1 MHHRKAMMLG
11 VESETAAL
19 LEVVFSDLDADLYV
33 NDLLL
38 AQDLVKAGQDNPDLL
53 ILGVRRDDRDAALT
67 LEEAVSQSDQVSL
80 LVVLDAQDLDQ
91 FKPPVRVSTDFVCYG
106 ASSEEYRVRICN
118 LLWPGESSDAHDVIH
133 IDRMVVDLATYQVK
147 IDGKPIDL
155 TYLEYALLTFL
166 ITQPGHTFSR
176 DVLLKKVWGFDYY
189 GGSRTVDVH
198 VRRLRSKL
206 GPDYAQ
212 HLQTIR
218 GVGYLWNTD

>member
-19 LEVVFSDLDADLYV
+19 LETVFSDLDADLYT
-33 NDLLL
+33 NDRLL
-38 AQDLVKAGQDNPDLL
+38 APDLVRAGQGNPDLI
-53 ILGVRRDDRDAALT
+53 ILGIRTGDRDAALT
-67 LEEAVSQSDQVSL
+67 LEEVVSQSDQIAL
-80 LVVLDAQDLDQ
+80 LVVLDARDLDQ
-91 FKPPVRVSTDFVCYG
+91 YKPPVRLSTDFACYG
-106 ASSEEYRVRICN
+106 ASPEEYRARICN

-133 IDRMVVDLATYQVK
+133 VDRMVVDLATYQVK

-218 GVGYLWNTD
+218 GVGYLWNAD